1 VGLTDSTMALFE
13 DLLHAAKNDAIGFD
27 ALFREFRVEVCESSR
42 VRLYVQSVHN
52 R

>member
-1 VGLTDSTMALFE
+1 VGLTDSTMDLFE
-13 DLLHAAKNDAIGFD
+13 VLLHAANDDAISFD
-27 ALFREFRVEVCESSR
+27 ALFRECRVEVCESSR